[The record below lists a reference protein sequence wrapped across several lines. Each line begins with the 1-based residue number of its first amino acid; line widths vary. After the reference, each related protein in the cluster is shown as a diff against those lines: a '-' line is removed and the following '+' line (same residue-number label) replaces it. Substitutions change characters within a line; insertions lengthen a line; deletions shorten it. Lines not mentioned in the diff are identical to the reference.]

1 MNVRDFF
8 EFAPSPRG
16 LRYVGD
22 PTAPFSG
29 FHTPSMKGPVE
40 GRFHVILDTSWS
52 RKHVASAEQWR
63 QTIDQIFRSLD
74 QGDIQNVI
82 APRSLE
88 GAAGLRNKN
97 VIYVNRSFDF
107 VINSGLAARQA
118 AAERKKPV
126 VAVTGA
132 VGKSSTTAM
141 MSHAMRNVGQG
152 LKVLHPGPTHNILV
166 RAMAEMATLPDYDAG
181 VFEMSGI
188 VFSDLRRRERS
199 LSPDSAV
206 LTNIGAAHLER
217 MGSLEKIA
225 HQKSG
230 IFDSPTPGG
239 TAVFGLDTPH
249 SDILERAAHDAG
261 WDNIYSFGESE
272 QCDFRLLNYDPV
284 ACVATVATPAGRYEY
299 TLGAEGV
306 HMALNSLSVLAA
318 LWNIYPDNI
327 VEIIAS
333 FGTFEA
339 LPGRGGRFRVELQ
352 DGPVEVVD
360 DTATANPASMKAFL
374 QSADQSALPEGCSR
388 KVVVLGD
395 MLQLGDE
402 GPAYHRALKPEL
414 ADSSFD
420 HVVLYGPLMQE
431 LYEEFSD
438 DGRFTWVETLG
449 EVTEHLKGTL
459 RAGDAASF
467 KSGKLMK
474 LSQAVK
480 DLRAFWG

>member
-1 MNVRDFF
+1 M
-8 EFAPSPRG
+8 
-16 LRYVGD
+16 
-22 PTAPFSG
+22 
-29 FHTPSMKGPVE
+29 
-40 GRFHVILDTSWS
+40 
-52 RKHVASAEQWR
+52 
-63 QTIDQIFRSLD
+63 
-74 QGDIQNVI
+74 
-82 APRSLE
+82 
-88 GAAGLRNKN
+88 
-97 VIYVNRSFDF
+97 
-107 VINSGLAARQA
+107 
-118 AAERKKPV
+118 
-126 VAVTGA
+126 
-132 VGKSSTTAM
+132 
-141 MSHAMRNVGQG
+141 
-152 LKVLHPGPTHNILV
+152 
-166 RAMAEMATLPDYDAG
+166 
-181 VFEMSGI
+181 
-188 VFSDLRRRERS
+188 
-199 LSPDSAV
+199 
-206 LTNIGAAHLER
+206 
-217 MGSLEKIA
+217 
-225 HQKSG
+225 
-230 IFDSPTPGG
+230 
-239 TAVFGLDTPH
+239 
-249 SDILERAAHDAG
+249 
-261 WDNIYSFGESE
+261 
-272 QCDFRLLNYDPV
+272 
-284 ACVATVATPAGRYEY
+284 
-299 TLGAEGV
+299 
-306 HMALNSLSVLAA
+306 LAA

-327 VEIIAS
+327 DEIIAS

-374 QSADQSALPEGCSR
+374 QSADQSALSEGCSR

-459 RAGDAASF
+459 RAGDAVSF